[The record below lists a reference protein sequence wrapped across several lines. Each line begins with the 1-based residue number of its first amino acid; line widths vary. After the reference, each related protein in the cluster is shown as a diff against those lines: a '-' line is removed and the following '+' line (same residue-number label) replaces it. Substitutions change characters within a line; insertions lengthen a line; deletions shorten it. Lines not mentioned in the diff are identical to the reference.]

1 MDNLKKRIA
10 SFRNAWN
17 GILHGL
23 KSEVHF
29 RFHVIAAII
38 VIASARF
45 FNITRIEWMI
55 VLLCIAAVLSSEL
68 INTAVERICD
78 RITKEYDPLIG
89 NAKDLAAGAV
99 LIFACTSLII
109 GAIIFTPYIV
119 QFVQVTYK

>member
-10 SFRNAWN
+10 SFRNAWK

-38 VIASARF
+38 VIATALF

-55 VLLCIAAVLSSEL
+55 VLLCIAVVLSSEL

-78 RITKEYDPLIG
+78 RITKDRDPLIG
-89 NAKDLAAGAV
+89 NAKDLAAGSV
-99 LIFACTSLII
+99 LIISAAALII
-109 GAIIFTPYIV
+109 GAIIFIPYFV
-119 QFVQVTYK
+119 RFVQVID